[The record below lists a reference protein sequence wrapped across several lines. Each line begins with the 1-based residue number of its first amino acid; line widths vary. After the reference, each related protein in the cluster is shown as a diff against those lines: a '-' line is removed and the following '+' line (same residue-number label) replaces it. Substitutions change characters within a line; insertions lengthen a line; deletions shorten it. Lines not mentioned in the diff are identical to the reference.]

1 MRDSD
6 SIGIV
11 YVVGESELLS
21 QLVASVEGVLDN
33 EGTVVL
39 MES

>member
-11 YVVGESELLS
+11 YVVGESELLR
-21 QLVASVEGVLDN
+21 QLVACVEGVLDN